1 MSRGYTKYCFECDC
15 NGEIPIDQPPKNLPR
30 EALLHYSKTTGLP
43 VAECLANLVKDAL
56 LSDTDDPLH
65 VNGLEF
71 IRLVD
76 AAATLKPA

>member
-1 MSRGYTKYCFECDC
+1 MDEYVKYCFECDC

-30 EALLHYSKTTGLP
+30 EALLHYSKTTGLS

-65 VNGLEF
+65 VYGLEF

-76 AAATLKPA
+76 SVLLAKN

>member
-1 MSRGYTKYCFECDC
+1 MDDNELK
-15 NGEIPIDQPPKNLPR
+15 
-30 EALLHYSKTTGLP
+30 EALLLNSITTGLP

-76 AAATLKPA
+76 AAALIKN

>member
-1 MSRGYTKYCFECDC
+1 MSREHIKYCFECDC
-15 NGEIPIDQPPKNLPR
+15 TGEIPIDQPPKNLPR
-30 EALLHYSKTTGLP
+30 EALIHYSKTTGLP

-71 IRLVD
+71 IRLLDSVLL
-76 AAATLKPA
+76 AKN